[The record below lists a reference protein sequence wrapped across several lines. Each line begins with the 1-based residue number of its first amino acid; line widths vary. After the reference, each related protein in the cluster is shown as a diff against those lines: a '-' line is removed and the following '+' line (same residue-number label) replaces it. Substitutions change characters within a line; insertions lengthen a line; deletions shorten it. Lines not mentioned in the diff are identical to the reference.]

1 MPYCFDSISIKK
13 DSKRIFPIMGE
24 IHYSRV
30 PRAEWSERLL
40 KMKAGGVTIVSAYV
54 IWIHHEEIEGHY
66 DWSGDRDL
74 HGFVQ
79 TLKNC
84 GLKMLLRIGPWVHA
98 ETRNGGFPDWLLHK
112 DYEPRTND
120 EKYFAVV
127 QKWYKEIYEKVKDF
141 ICNPEDAS
149 TSENPIIGVQ
159 IENEYGHCGGLYEK
173 EGGESHMR
181 RLQKIAIE
189 TGFKVALYTATG
201 WGGAWTGGMLPVMGG
216 YCDAPWDQRTTEIEP
231 SGNYTFTYERNDHN
245 IGSDHGFGYGIT
257 FDIEKFPYLTAEL
270 GGGLQVTA
278 HRRTIATAKD
288 IAAVALTKI
297 GSGCNLLGFYMYMGG
312 TNPEGKLSTLQ
323 ESKATGYLNDLPVKS
338 YDFRAPVREFGQVS
352 EMLRELKL
360 LAYFAADFGEDLCEL
375 KAEIPVEVKPDDL
388 TSLRY
393 SYRTDGEKGYFFV
406 NNYVRHKRLAEH
418 TKVVLSS
425 PDGKTAL
432 PQFDVKNGDFFFGPF
447 NMKFGNSLV
456 KTATVTP
463 FTKIGGAD
471 EKFVFYTR
479 EQDESTDEKIFAFGD
494 ENSQNAAKSSFLVL
508 SREDALNSWKIGN
521 RLVITD
527 GESSVIELVEM
538 TSNGGFDTSTRLS
551 NYKLNHHGEIF
562 TRSNG
567 SIFVYPDFEK
577 APMGWKKLGE
587 VNKNRAADLNPVLFS
602 EYVREIPES
611 EGKNGTIEAKN
622 EGGIC
627 KIDLSL
633 LSKTLRSAK
642 TLSDIFVKIDYTGES
657 ARLYATKNGKR
668 KLILDHFYLGEDY
681 PWEIGLKRF
690 VQPTADCA
698 LSDEE
703 LSELELE
710 ITPLKRDAKIYIEKW
725 PEIAGSEIA
734 VLKSVEFEVEY
745 RYEL

>member
-1 MPYCFDSISIKK
+1 MAYSFDNISIKK
-13 DSKRIFPIMGE
+13 DGKRVFPIMGE

-30 PRAEWSERLL
+30 PRAEWAERLL

-54 IWIHHEEIEGHY
+54 IWIHHEEIEGEY

-79 TLKNC
+79 TLKDC
-84 GLKMLLRIGPWVHA
+84 GMKMLLRIGPWCHGEA
-98 ETRNGGFPDWLLHK
+98 RNGGFPDWLLHK

-127 QKWYKEIYEKVKDF
+127 QKWYKEIFEQVKDF

-173 EGGESHMR
+173 EGGEAHMR
-181 RLQKIAIE
+181 CLQKIAIE

-231 SGNYTFTYERNDHN
+231 SGNYTFTHERNDHN

-270 GGGLQVTA
+270 GGGLQVTG

-288 IAAVALTKI
+288 IAAVALTKL
-297 GSGCNLLGFYMYMGG
+297 GSGCNLLGFYMYTGG

-360 LAYFAADFGEDLCEL
+360 LTYFAADFGEDLCEL

-388 TSLRY
+388 VSLRY

-406 NNYVRHKRLAEH
+406 NNYVRHQKLAEH

-432 PQFDVKNGDFFFGPF
+432 PAFDVKNGDFFFVPF

-456 KTATVTP
+456 KKATVTP

-471 EKFVFYTR
+471 EKFVFYAR
-479 EQDESTDEKIFAFGD
+479 ENETAGEQFFAFGD

-508 SREDALNSWKIGN
+508 SREDALNAWKIGN

-527 GESSVIELVEM
+527 SDSYALEYEKAEIEIV
-538 TSNGGFDTSTRLS
+538 TRL
-551 NYKLNHHGEIF
+551 
-562 TRSNG
+562 NG
-567 SIFVYPDFEK
+567 SVFVYPDFEK
-577 APMGWKKLGE
+577 APKGWKKTGE
-587 VNKNRAADLNPVLFS
+587 VNKNCAGDLNPVLFA
-602 EYVREIPES
+602 EYVREVSES
-611 EGKNGTIEAKN
+611 EGKNGKIKAKN
-622 EGGIC
+622 EGGIY
-627 KIDLSL
+627 KIDFSA
-633 LSKTLRSAK
+633 LSKTLRGAK

-657 ARLYATKNGKR
+657 ARLYAKKNGKR
-668 KLILDHFYLGEDY
+668 TLILDHFYLGEEY

-690 VQPTADCA
+690 VQPASDCA

-703 LSELELE
+703 LSEVELE
-710 ITPLKRDAKIYIEKW
+710 ITPLKKDAKIYIEKW
-725 PEIAGSEIA
+725 PEISGSEIA
-734 VLKSVEFEVEY
+734 TLKSVKFESEWKY
-745 RYEL
+745 IL